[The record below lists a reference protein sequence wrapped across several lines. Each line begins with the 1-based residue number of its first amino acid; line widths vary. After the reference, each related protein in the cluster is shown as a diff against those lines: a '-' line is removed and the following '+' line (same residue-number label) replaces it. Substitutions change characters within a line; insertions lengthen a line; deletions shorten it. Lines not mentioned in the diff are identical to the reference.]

1 MVSSK
6 ENRNFEKGFL
16 MILIYKL
23 TWKLEE
29 GVSLEKA
36 DLPDYY
42 KVLPSQKK
50 WSKKKLKA
58 FLEEKHFYKLKRM
71 EKL

>member
-1 MVSSK
+1 
-6 ENRNFEKGFL
+6 
-16 MILIYKL
+16 MISIYKL

-36 DLPDYY
+36 DLPDHY
-42 KVLPSQKK
+42 KLLPNQKS
-50 WSKKKLKA
+50 WSRKKIKA
-58 FLEEKHFYKLKRM
+58 FLEEKHCYRIKKM